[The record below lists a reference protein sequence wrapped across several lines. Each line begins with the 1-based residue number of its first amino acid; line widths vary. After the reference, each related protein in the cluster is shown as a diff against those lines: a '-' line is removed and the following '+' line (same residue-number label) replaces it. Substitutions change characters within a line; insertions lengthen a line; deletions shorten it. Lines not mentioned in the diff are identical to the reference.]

1 MQRRSRWRR
10 FGSAAAVTRDIQTLE
25 SRQLLAAAVVEPLIE
40 RLHQESVQTQP
51 LETSPVRVPPAVFV
65 MPESEGVVTVS
76 VSRSGEISVSGDAAS
91 NFVVVDIFPRRLEV
105 SSWQTGTQFRS
116 TVRSS
121 LSDSLTVPLPAV
133 LRSLSVNLRGG
144 DDTLYV
150 RFHSAV
156 SFTRDVSLSAG
167 DGDDILDVTV
177 GSAPVWVGGDVVFD
191 MAGGNDRG
199 LVTTLAGGSL
209 SSARDF
215 VTRCGSGADTLMM
228 IDYGR
233 FPSDSLESPDRFR
246 AIVDNSKFRIAQ
258 PFRAGRDFVVDAG
271 GGNDGVT
278 LLGVGAGRDL
288 TIQGESGLDAVAVSN
303 LRLGRHLNVYNAED
317 HALQNISAVGNLVII
332 AGQTETRTFAEQ
344 LSVNRMDVQLG
355 AAGDEFVLGDFV
367 VVRDWGMVNG
377 GGGENRM
384 FMASPSSRIRVR
396 NLVPGM
402 DVNEGLEML
411 AGVLTQVPRPIWA
424 IQCW

>member
-1 MQRRSRWRR
+1 MQRRSRLRG
-10 FGSAAAVTRDIQTLE
+10 FGSAAAVAREIQPLE
-25 SRQLLAAAVVEPLIE
+25 ARQLLAAAVVEPLSE
-40 RLHQESVQTQP
+40 RLNQELVRTQP
-51 LETSPVRVPPAVFV
+51 LETSPVRVQPAVFA
-65 MPESEGVVTVS
+65 MPESRGVVNVS

-91 NFVVVDIFPRRLEV
+91 NFVVLDIFPRRLEV

-121 LSDSLTVPLPAV
+121 MSENLTVPLPAV
-133 LRSLSVNLRGG
+133 LRSLGVNLRGG

-156 SFTRDVSLSAG
+156 SFTRDMSISAG
-167 DGDDILDVTV
+167 DGHDFVDVTV
-177 GSAPVWVGGDVVFD
+177 GNAAVWVGGDIVFD

-199 LVTTLAGGSL
+199 VVTALAGGSL
-209 SSARDF
+209 AASRDF
-215 VTRCGSGADTLMM
+215 VARCGSGEDTLMM

-233 FPSDSLESPDRFR
+233 FPSDSLEAPDRFR
-246 AIVDNSKFRIAQ
+246 AIVDNSRARIAQ
-258 PFRAGRDFVVDAG
+258 PFRAGRDFVADAG

-278 LLGVGAGRDL
+278 LLGVGVGRDL
-288 TIQGESGLDAVAVSN
+288 TIQGERGVDAVAVSN
-303 LRLGRHLNVYNAED
+303 ARLGRHLNVYNAED
-317 HALQNISAVGNLVII
+317 HALQNISAVGNLVMI

-367 VVRDWGMVNG
+367 VVRDSGMVNG

-384 FMASPSSRIRVR
+384 FMASPSSRIRLR

-402 DVNEGLEML
+402 ESDEGLELL
-411 AGVLTQVPRPIWA
+411 AGVLTRVPRPMWV